1 MAYTL
6 PRSVYNILEEA
17 LGSKEKAEKLAE
29 AFEKIIEEIDKKAE
43 KEIVEKKEILK
54 IELKE
59 ELKNELVT
67 RDLFEERFK
76 VVDEKFKRL
85 ELKLNILIILVLLAL
100 TLFNPAFLSIIE
112 KLLKL

>member
-1 MAYTL
+1 VDKMAYTL
-6 PRSVYNILEEA
+6 PRSLYNILEEA
-17 LGSKEKAEKLAE
+17 LGSKE
-29 AFEKIIEEIDKKAE
+29 
-43 KEIVEKKEILK
+43 
-54 IELKE
+54 
-59 ELKNELVT
+59 NELVT
-67 RDLFEERFK
+67 RDLFEERFKVINERFNSIDEKFK

>member
-17 LGSKEKAEKLAE
+17 LGSKE
-29 AFEKIIEEIDKKAE
+29 
-43 KEIVEKKEILK
+43 
-54 IELKE
+54 
-59 ELKNELVT
+59 NELVT
-67 RDLFEERFK
+67 RDLFEERFKVINERFK

-85 ELKLNILIILVLLAL
+85 ELKLNILIILDLLAL

>member
-1 MAYTL
+1 VDKMAYTL
-6 PRSVYNILEEA
+6 PRSLYNILDEA
-17 LGSKEKAEKLAE
+17 LGSKE
-29 AFEKIIEEIDKKAE
+29 
-43 KEIVEKKEILK
+43 
-54 IELKE
+54 
-59 ELKNELVT
+59 NELVT
-67 RDLFEERFK
+67 RDLFEEKFK

>member
-6 PRSVYNILEEA
+6 PRSLYNILEEA
-17 LGSKEKAEKLAE
+17 LGSKE
-29 AFEKIIEEIDKKAE
+29 
-43 KEIVEKKEILK
+43 
-54 IELKE
+54 
-59 ELKNELVT
+59 NELVT

-85 ELKLNILIILVLLAL
+85 ELKLDILIILVLLAL

>member
-1 MAYTL
+1 VDKMAYTL

-17 LGSKEKAEKLAE
+17 LGSKE
-29 AFEKIIEEIDKKAE
+29 
-43 KEIVEKKEILK
+43 
-54 IELKE
+54 
-59 ELKNELVT
+59 NELVT

-76 VVDEKFKRL
+76 VVDERFKRL

>member
-1 MAYTL
+1 VDKMAYTL

-17 LGSKEKAEKLAE
+17 LGSKE
-29 AFEKIIEEIDKKAE
+29 
-43 KEIVEKKEILK
+43 
-54 IELKE
+54 
-59 ELKNELVT
+59 NELVT

-76 VVDEKFKRL
+76 VINERFNSIDEKFKVVDEKFKRL
-85 ELKLNILIILVLLAL
+85 ELKNILIILVLLAL

>member
-6 PRSVYNILEEA
+6 PRSLYNILEEA
-17 LGSKEKAEKLAE
+17 LGSKE
-29 AFEKIIEEIDKKAE
+29 
-43 KEIVEKKEILK
+43 
-54 IELKE
+54 
-59 ELKNELVT
+59 NELVT
-67 RDLFEERFK
+67 RDLFEERFKVINERFNSIDEKFK

>member
-17 LGSKEKAEKLAE
+17 LGSKE
-29 AFEKIIEEIDKKAE
+29 
-43 KEIVEKKEILK
+43 
-54 IELKE
+54 
-59 ELKNELVT
+59 NELVT

-76 VVDEKFKRL
+76 VVDERFKRL

>member
-6 PRSVYNILEEA
+6 PRSLYNILEEA
-17 LGSKEKAEKLAE
+17 LGSKE
-29 AFEKIIEEIDKKAE
+29 
-43 KEIVEKKEILK
+43 
-54 IELKE
+54 
-59 ELKNELVT
+59 NELVT
-67 RDLFEERFK
+67 RDLFEERFKVINERFNSIDETFK

>member
-6 PRSVYNILEEA
+6 PRSLYNILEET
-17 LGSKEKAEKLAE
+17 LGSKE
-29 AFEKIIEEIDKKAE
+29 
-43 KEIVEKKEILK
+43 
-54 IELKE
+54 
-59 ELKNELVT
+59 NELAT
-67 RDLFEERFK
+67 RDLFDER
-76 VVDEKFKRL
+76 FKRL

>member
-6 PRSVYNILEEA
+6 PRSLYNILEEA
-17 LGSKEKAEKLAE
+17 LGSKE
-29 AFEKIIEEIDKKAE
+29 
-43 KEIVEKKEILK
+43 
-54 IELKE
+54 
-59 ELKNELVT
+59 NELVT

-76 VVDEKFKRL
+76 VINERFNSIDEKFKAIDEKFKVIDERFKVVDERFKRL